1 MKIAVIQLC
10 SKLDYQIN
18 IQKIRSFL
26 DEIKKTD
33 SVDAVFLP
41 EVFYSMSDGI
51 APTPYLVEED
61 NEHWKNIRDLAI
73 EYKVALI
80 GGSVAYK
87 DNDKILNRAINFDKN
102 GELLGVYD
110 KRNLFKVSLGDTT
123 LNESNIYTAGS
134 GPLDFKFNDFHIGIS
149 ICFDLRFPE
158 LYRDYFKKGV
168 NLISVSAAFT
178 VPTGKAHWE
187 SLLRARAIEN
197 QSYVVA
203 AGQWGEHNAKI
214 KTFGH
219 SMIIDPWGE
228 VIAQI
233 PSGEGFKIVS
243 LSKDLIDSVRR
254 RMDVSPS

>member
-1 MKIAVIQLC
+1 MKIAIIQLC
-10 SKLDYQIN
+10 SKLDYKTN
-18 IQKIRSFL
+18 LQKVRGFL
-26 DEIKKTD
+26 DEIINEGP
-33 SVDAVFLP
+33 VDAVFLP
-41 EVFYSMSDGI
+41 EVFYSMSDGV

-87 DNDKILNRAINFDKN
+87 DNDKILNRAINFNKN
-102 GELLGVYD
+102 GELIGVYD
-110 KRNLFKVSLGDTT
+110 KRNLFKVSLGDTS

-219 SMIIDPWGE
+219 SMVIDPWGE

-233 PSGEGFKIVS
+233 PSGEGLKIVS

-254 RMDVSPS
+254 RMDVSPL